1 MSVCV
6 LLCVSGEGAAAAS
19 GRWLAGAMCVWL
31 FTWGRVR
38 AVAGWG
44 GGGQGLANIVA
55 TLRSLAP
62 PSSLPLR
69 LCWPHLSLIPLVTL
83 LGPPSSLLPQAV
95 LAAP

>member
-1 MSVCV
+1 MAVYV
-6 LLCVSGEGAAAAS
+6 GEGKGCS
-19 GRWLAGAMCVWL
+19 GL
-31 FTWGRVR
+31 
-38 AVAGWG
+38 G
-44 GGGQGLANIVA
+44 GGGGPGLANIVA